1 MRGDPRVVDGHRVR
15 MKRNSG
21 CRQGIALSED
31 PGYPA
36 ILCTPPVPR
45 TWMDEAS
52 FDNATPEV
60 QGFLG
65 REKAGSY

>member
-1 MRGDPRVVDGHRVR
+1 MPGDLRVVDGHGVR
-15 MKRNSG
+15 MKRDSR
-21 CRQGIALSED
+21 CRQGTALPED

-36 ILCTPPVPR
+36 ILGTPPVPR